1 MTFKFIKT
9 KSILSIEGILG
20 VALGTGFLTEIRF
33 WGLIGFPEIFMI
45 FAILLLVLKN
55 HNRIFYYENN
65 FFFLPKLYLIISTFI
80 ILPIVTLISQFNGVP
95 GIHVEDILV
104 FMLNILLFYFLVE
117 ALKKD
122 LDFRTVV
129 IFALISFGLALII
142 GQMFFGKHI
151 LFWHQAEQYKIG
163 SGPHG
168 ILVLLEGYSGGRYTG
183 GATDPNQMAFYLL
196 GLLFLASFY
205 LNKFWFII
213 LFIMFFLLGNKTGS
227 DGFMLGAVCIGIF
240 YILMQF
246 IYIKILPLRINLII
260 FGLIFLSLF
269 IYTDLL
275 TYIIDYIKSGDESGY
290 RAKLLETSFEVIKN
304 NPIVGLGAG
313 AFVGESMLQGKEAHN
328 TFLDLAMMFGILF
341 PTIIYLIFTTFVINL
356 FLNKQYFSS
365 ATLIGFMAL
374 SVTHFVARHF
384 IFWIILAFIVSELL
398 KSKKSF
404 ENKKIDNF
412 IIKKL
417 EG

>member
-1 MTFKFIKT
+1 MSKF
-9 KSILSIEGILG
+9 
-20 VALGTGFLTEIRF
+20 
-33 WGLIGFPEIFMI
+33 P
-45 FAILLLVLKN
+45 
-55 HNRIFYYENN
+55 Y
-65 FFFLPKLYLIISTFI
+65 
-80 ILPIVTLISQFNGVP
+80 
-95 GIHVEDILV
+95 
-104 FMLNILLFYFLVE
+104 
-117 ALKKD
+117 
-122 LDFRTVV
+122 
-129 IFALISFGLALII
+129 
-142 GQMFFGKHI
+142 
-151 LFWHQAEQYKIG
+151 
-163 SGPHG
+163 
-168 ILVLLEGYSGGRYTG
+168 
-183 GATDPNQMAFYLL
+183 
-196 GLLFLASFY
+196 
-205 LNKFWFII
+205 WFII

-290 RAKLLETSFEVIKN
+290 RAKLLETSFEVIRN
-304 NPIVGLGAG
+304 NPIIGLGAG
-313 AFVGESMLQGKEAHN
+313 AFVGESILQGKEAHN

-341 PTIIYLIFTTFVINL
+341 PTIIYLIFTTFIINSY
-356 FLNKQYFSS
+356 LNKQYFSS

-384 IFWIILAFIVSELL
+384 IFWVILAFVVSKLL
-398 KSKKSF
+398 ESKKSF
-404 ENKKIDNF
+404 DNKKIDNL